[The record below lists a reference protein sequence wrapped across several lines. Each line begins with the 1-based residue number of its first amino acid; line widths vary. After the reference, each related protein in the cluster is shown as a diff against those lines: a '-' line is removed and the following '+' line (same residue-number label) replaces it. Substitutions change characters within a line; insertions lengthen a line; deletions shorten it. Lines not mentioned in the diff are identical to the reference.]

1 MSPPTEVIRP
11 CGNMEKYSTARH
23 SLGLYRCVA
32 VTGRYALPPGIST
45 LSQAK
50 QLLQDAV
57 AQVIAEQPFMQV
69 GIADED
75 KQTSSFVPV
84 PQINLSNHIQWFPPS
99 HPGSGSGPDPSAGAS
114 RPDTTLCKHLSHQ
127 HDQLWPEISQ
137 RPPWK
142 LSIIPIQPSQDSQD
156 EPPTEIEVL
165 YFFHHAIS
173 DGTSGS
179 IFHKR
184 LLHALNNPSPSTTHH
199 LQSNIL
205 TLPTPPTLPLP
216 QEHLVNGRISWPY
229 FLRELWSA
237 FGPAWLKPKPTAT
250 PWTGE
255 TIRLSTPFHTNV
267 RIITIPAVTVSNL
280 LAACRAQGLTL
291 TPLIHALIAASLAHH
306 IPASAAPSFEPSSA
320 ISMRRFVQDPSLDI
334 DNKMCVL
341 VTSTNHPISETL
353 TTALRDSSSSSSS
366 AGPLLETAIWTVAS
380 SIKTDLKTRLASLPN
395 DDITAM
401 LRYVSDFH
409 DFFRKKDG
417 KPRGNSWEVSNLG
430 AIEGS
435 SSSSHAEV
443 EGGNGWKLT
452 RAVFS
457 QSAGTVAQA
466 FCVNVAGI
474 AGGETTITLT
484 WNEAVTSTEVVEGL
498 AGDLEV
504 WTRKLAEGES
514 L

>member
-1 MSPPTEVIRP
+1 MTPQTEVIRP
-11 CGNMEKYSTARH
+11 CGNMETYSTARH

-75 KQTSSFVPV
+75 KQTSSFVRV

-99 HPGSGSGPDPSAGAS
+99 HPGSGSGPDFNTGAS
-114 RPDTTLCKHLSHQ
+114 GPDAILCKHLSHQ
-127 HDQLWPEISQ
+127 HDKLWPELTQ

-142 LSIIPIQPSQDSQD
+142 ISIIPTQPSQGC

-199 LQSNIL
+199 LQSNNIL
-205 TLPTPPTLPLP
+205 TLTTPPTLPLP
-216 QEHLVNGRISWPY
+216 QENLVNGRISWPY

-237 FGPAWLKPKPTAT
+237 FGPAWLKPKPAAT

-255 TIRLSTPFHTNV
+255 AIRLDTPFHTNV
-267 RIITIPAVTVSNL
+267 RIVTVPALTVSNL

-291 TPLIHALIAASLAHH
+291 TPLIHALVAASLARHL
-306 IPASAAPSFEPSSA
+306 PSETAPSFEPSSA
-320 ISMRRFVQDPSLDI
+320 ISMRRFVRDPTLDI

-341 VTSTNHPISETL
+341 VTSTNHPISESL
-353 TTALRDSSSSSSS
+353 TAALRNSSPASS
-366 AGPLLETAIWTVAS
+366 GPTLETAIWTVAS
-380 SIKTDLKTRLASLPN
+380 SIKTDLQTRLTSLPN

-417 KPRGNSWEVSNLG
+417 KARGNSWEVSNLG

-435 SSSSHAEV
+435 RSSDSQAEA
-443 EGGNGWKLT
+443 EGENGWKLT

-484 WNEAVTSTEVVEGL
+484 WNEAVTSPEVVEGL

-504 WTRKLAEGES
+504 WTRKLAEGER